1 VRLRRKQV
9 ASPSPKIAARERS
22 VPMID
27 RPDWYLRLGYLIHD
41 VSRLRRMMFDREL
54 APLGITRSQWWVLAF
69 ISRKDGLP
77 HTQLAN
83 ELDVGKVALGALIDR
98 LETSGFVVRQADP
111 VDRRV
116 KRVYL
121 TKQARGFLE
130 KLRKETDKFNAKIV
144 NNIQRNQLEITSDAL
159 LAMKRNLLAMSG
171 DTMSEDSGNADAA
184 KPAKRRKRKAVEPRY
199 VSGG

>member
-1 VRLRRKQV
+1 
-9 ASPSPKIAARERS
+9 
-22 VPMID
+22 MID
-27 RPDWYLRLGYLIHD
+27 RSDWDLRLGYLIHD

-77 HTQLAN
+77 QTQLAN

-130 KLRKETDKFNAKIV
+130 KLRKETDKFSAKIASG
-144 NNIQRNQLEITSDAL
+144 IQRNQLETTSDAL
-159 LAMKRNLLAMSG
+159 LAMKRNLLAMSDG
-171 DTMSEDSGNADAA
+171 TMLGGRGNEDGIE
-184 KPAKRRKRKAVEPRY
+184 KEPKRRKRRSADRRGHA
-199 VSGG
+199 SSR